1 MRSSDLLIRFQKPFD
16 SVSRSMEEP
25 WKKKKQV
32 RTKRKKNLPKNNLRD
47 VSRHIT
53 RSLRVNDGKGKWGIE
68 KETN

>member
-1 MRSSDLLIRFQKPFD
+1 MHSSDLLIRFQKPFD
-16 SVSRSMEEP
+16 SVSRSMEQP
-25 WKKKKQV
+25 GKKKQV

>member
-1 MRSSDLLIRFQKPFD
+1 
-16 SVSRSMEEP
+16 MEQP
-25 WKKKKQV
+25 GKKKQV

-53 RSLRVNDGKGKWGIE
+53 RSLRVNDEKGKWGIE

>member
-1 MRSSDLLIRFQKPFD
+1 MHSSDLLIRFQKPFD
-16 SVSRSMEEP
+16 SVSKVYGGAWE
-25 WKKKKQV
+25 KKQV

-47 VSRHIT
+47 VSRHIK

>member
-1 MRSSDLLIRFQKPFD
+1 MHSSDLLIRFQKPFD

-25 WKKKKQV
+25 GEKKQV

>member
-1 MRSSDLLIRFQKPFD
+1 
-16 SVSRSMEEP
+16 MEEP
-25 WKKKKQV
+25 GKKKKQV

>member
-1 MRSSDLLIRFQKPFD
+1 
-16 SVSRSMEEP
+16 MEEP
-25 WKKKKQV
+25 WKKKSKCV
-32 RTKRKKNLPKNNLRD
+32 RKEKKNLPKNNLRD